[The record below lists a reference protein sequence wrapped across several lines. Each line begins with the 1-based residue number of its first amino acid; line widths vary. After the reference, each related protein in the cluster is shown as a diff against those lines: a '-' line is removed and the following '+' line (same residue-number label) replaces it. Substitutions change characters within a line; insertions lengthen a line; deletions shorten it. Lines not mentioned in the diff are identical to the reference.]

1 MSPFINTYPHRFIG
15 HQINDTAGPT
25 VVVFGGIH
33 GNETAGVK
41 ALETICDYIQKN
53 EIQLKG
59 NFYAIKG
66 NLKALAKGARFID
79 RDLNRMWTS
88 QMVEAVINNE
98 VSEFAESDELRE
110 HREIL
115 KHIFHRHTGP
125 FYFLDIHTTSSYS
138 VPFITISDSLNNRR
152 FASKFRIPTVLGI
165 EEYLEGPLLTYLNE
179 YGHVSL
185 GFEAG
190 QHDEESSVV
199 NSIDFIWKSLR
210 ICKCISRKEYK
221 AFKRKQLRTQ
231 RLIKFYHITHK
242 YTIHE
247 GEHFTMEKGY
257 TNFRPI
263 KKGIKLAFSDG
274 KVIESPQKGL
284 IFMPLYQ
291 KQGNDGF
298 FIIRKISMFW
308 MALSILLRKLKFHF
322 VLRIL
327 PGIEKYD
334 SYTLKVDPKI
344 VLFLGKQIF
353 HLLGY
358 RKKIKR
364 GDFWYYTRRDRK
376 ESALV

>member
-1 MSPFINTYPHRFIG
+1 MSSFINTYSHRFIG
-15 HQINDTAGPT
+15 LQVHDTSGPT
-25 VVVFGGIH
+25 LVVFGGIH

-41 ALETICDYIQKN
+41 AMETLFDYMNKNKIQ
-53 EIQLKG
+53 IKG
-59 NFYAIKG
+59 NLYAIKG
-66 NLKALAKGARFID
+66 NLKALAENERFID
-79 RDLNRMWTS
+79 RDLNRLWTS
-88 QMVEAVINNE
+88 QIIEAVLNKEISEFSESNE
-98 VSEFAESDELRE
+98 VKEL
-110 HREIL
+110 REIL

-138 VPFITISDSLNNRR
+138 VPFITISDSLNNRK
-152 FASKFRIPTVLGI
+152 FASKFKIPTVLGI

-190 QHDEESSVV
+190 QHNEESSVV

-210 ICKCISRKEYK
+210 ICKCISKKEYK
-221 AFKRKQLRTQ
+221 AFKRQQLRTQ
-231 RLIKFYHITHK
+231 RLNQFYHITHK

-247 GEHFTMEKGY
+247 GEHFTMKKGY

-263 KKGIKLAFSDG
+263 QKGVRLAFSDG
-274 KVIESPQKGL
+274 KPIESPQKGL

-308 MALSILLRKLKFHF
+308 MALSIVLRRLKLHF
-322 VLRIL
+322 MLRIL
-327 PGIEKYD
+327 PGIEKHD
-334 SYTLKVDPKI
+334 SYTLKVNPRI
-344 VLFLGKQIF
+344 VVFFGKQIF

-376 ESALV
+376 ERALT